1 MLLWNE
7 QFATGSRELDFQHQ
21 TLIDNINDLET
32 LLALPKP
39 LPRDCDAMLGIV
51 SFLERYA
58 EKHFA
63 CEEHCM
69 EYFRCP
75 CRAQNQTA
83 HDHFLKLFREFKTR
97 LPSPT
102 FPRELVHQLHAA
114 VNQWISSHILQVDTQ
129 LKPFIKDSHHGTDT
143 SFLQRG

>member
-32 LLALPKP
+32 LLGLPKP
-39 LPRDCDAMLGIV
+39 LTRDCDAMLGIV

-75 CRAQNQTA
+75 CRAQNVNA
-83 HDHFLKLFREFKTR
+83 HEHFLTLFRPLKNR
-97 LPSPT
+97 PPSPT
-102 FPRELVHQLHAA
+102 FPRELIQSLHLA
-114 VNQWISSHILQVDTQ
+114 VNQWIGSHILHVDSQ
-129 LKPFIKDSHHGTDT
+129 LKPFIKGSHQETDT
-143 SFLQRG
+143 SFLRLG

>member
-21 TLIDNINDLET
+21 TLIDNINELET
-32 LLALPKP
+32 LLALPSP
-39 LPRDCDAMLGIV
+39 LPRDCDAMLSIV

-75 CRAQNQTA
+75 CRDQNQTA
-83 HDHFLKLFREFKTR
+83 HNNFLKLFRPLKNR
-97 LPSPT
+97 PT
-102 FPRELVHQLHAA
+102 AEAFPRELVHSLHAA
-114 VNQWISSHILQVDTQ
+114 VKEWIEGHMLKVDSQ
-129 LKPFIKDSHHGTDT
+129 LKPFIKGSHQETET
-143 SFLQRG
+143 SFLRLG